1 MHIQNPTAQED
12 LLDFYDRTAA
22 ERVGRRIREIRM
34 AVGLSQTELG
44 EKIGLSAD
52 RVRKYENGA
61 RKPKSDLIKKIADV
75 LGVEPIAFVDPVTVN
90 TVGDMY
96 AFFEMEKLFGLKV
109 KRENGK
115 LSLTFGDGF
124 TGSMNDFLDKW
135 EKELSTYKEELSSAT
150 SDEEKSQA
158 TQRYNM
164 WKWTF
169 PKCIYHKISLESKE
183 QKKARLEE
191 QIKQLSQELSALN
204 NDGN

>member
-75 LGVEPIAFVDPVTVN
+75 LEIESVI
-90 TVGDMY
+90 
-96 AFFEMEKLFGLKV
+96 V
-109 KRENGK
+109 K
-115 LSLTFGDGF
+115 
-124 TGSMNDFLDKW
+124 
-135 EKELSTYKEELSSAT
+135 
-150 SDEEKSQA
+150 
-158 TQRYNM
+158 
-164 WKWTF
+164 
-169 PKCIYHKISLESKE
+169 
-183 QKKARLEE
+183 
-191 QIKQLSQELSALN
+191 
-204 NDGN
+204 